1 MQVQGSGNESKP
13 YGPSELD
20 ARNTHDIRCVLAKQ
34 TVVVL
39 PADRR
44 LDLPLRVAVE
54 EHVKRL
60 AGLHERRLD
69 GVRAIVDRE
78 HRGERSAGPEGE
90 PQTEKQT

>member
-1 MQVQGSGNESKP
+1 MQVRGSGNEGQC
-13 YGPSELD
+13 YAPSELN
-20 ARNTHDIRCVLAKQ
+20 ARGTYDVRCVLAKQ

-60 AGLHERRLD
+60 AGLHERGLD
-69 GVRAIVDRE
+69 EVRAVVDCQN
-78 HRGERSAGPEGE
+78 GPEDAFR
-90 PQTEKQT
+90 P